1 MTKYDAVGV
10 EELEAGACKI
20 VTIAGKS
27 IGVYYNGKEYYAI
40 RNVCPHQQVELCKGK
55 FTGTTLESK
64 PHEYIYGREGEI
76 LTCPWHAWEFDVKT
90 GKALVDPDRYRVKVY
105 EVSVENNRVWVHV
118 D

>member
-40 RNVCPHQQVELCKGK
+40 AMCVLTSRSSCVKGSSRERRWNPGRMNT
-55 FTGTTLESK
+55 FTE
-64 PHEYIYGREGEI
+64 E
-76 LTCPWHAWEFDVKT
+76 
-90 GKALVDPDRYRVKVY
+90 KARF
-105 EVSVENNRVWVHV
+105 
-118 D
+118 